1 MGAKDEKGWLIIA
14 IDEILRMILY
24 ECWWLRPHSHWE
36 YRPST
41 FMIMATTL
49 VTPLYHHDCI
59 QLWWLT
65 KDSIRATA
73 IETWDSCDGYSSMQQ
88 SPAQVW
94 LYVLCLVKLHTLFVT
109 FCTPLGQSSIQILKS
124 HQGHHAC
131 HSSCSCFV
139 LPPAHCQANK
149 NGFKYITHQRYYY
162 CCFHSYYSCCHSYCC
177 CHIYCYHTRTFIWL
191 LLPLY

>member
-1 MGAKDEKGWLIIA
+1 MRSYGWY
-14 IDEILRMILY
+14 Y
-24 ECWWLRPHSHWE
+24 ECWWLRPHGHWE

-41 FMIMATTL
+41 YFHCNTAVMIMATTL
-49 VTPLYHHDCI
+49 TPLYHHDCI

-94 LYVLCLVKLHTLFVT
+94 LYVLCLLGQAPYLVCDFMYSAWAKLHTYLKVT
-109 FCTPLGQSSIQILKS
+109 PRPSCS
-124 HQGHHAC
+124 

-149 NGFKYITHQRYYY
+149 NGFKHITQQRYYC